1 MACRQILKE
10 HKMGRWEDGVG
21 RLLPA
26 AEKNTACCY
35 RLEKQHVVMGPK
47 RDQTKQIVACSNLCG
62 KF

>member
-1 MACRQILKE
+1 
-10 HKMGRWEDGVG
+10 MGRWEDGVG